1 MVDEL
6 MGLGDVNRKSESRWT
21 VPDSW
26 VWTKLSALGDIV
38 AGGTPSTK
46 VPTYWADEIAW
57 ISPADLTGYSAKTIV
72 RGAKSIS
79 RIGLENSS
87 AKVMPAGSVHFSTR
101 APIGHVVIS
110 TEPIATNQGFKSL
123 VPAPG
128 IFNDYVYYYLMAS
141 RDYARERGSGTTFLE
156 LSGSA
161 FGELPVPLAPTAT
174 QHKVVAKIE
183 ELFSELDKGIESL
196 KTARAK
202 LDVYRQAVLKHA
214 FEGKLTAQWREENKD
229 KLETPEQ
236 LLVRIKQE
244 REARYEQQLQ
254 EWKDAVK
261 KWEEGGKSGKKP
273 AKPKKVNELPP
284 LTESEAAELPRV
296 SESWGWVRLGN
307 LDVDIS
313 DGPFGSNLKG
323 SDYVGNG
330 IRVIRLENIGDLE
343 FHNEKASYITLK
355 KYKTISKHTVTA
367 GDVIVSSFVANGTR
381 AVVLPDY
388 IVRAVNKADCFCI
401 RCYGENL
408 INSCI
413 AMFLVTRCA
422 SRQLGTQVHG
432 ATRPRIN
439 TTQLKKCAVPLISRN
454 EQEQMVSELEEKL
467 TLIAQLETEIEA
479 NLQKVATLRSCVLRK
494 AFSGQLVPQDLD
506 DEPASI
512 LLERIKAEKTARS
525 QNSSRTRRR
534 HEKAT
539 A

>member
-1 MVDEL
+1 M
-6 MGLGDVNRKSESRWT
+6 NRKSESRWT

-141 RDYARERGSGTTFLE
+141 RVYARERGSGTTFLE

-196 KTARAK
+196 KAARAK

-229 KLETPEQ
+229 KLETPER
-236 LLVRIKQE
+236 LLARIKHE

-261 KWEEGGKSGKKP
+261 KWEEGGKPGKKP

-422 SRQLGTQVHG
+422 SRQLGAQVHG

-467 TLIAQLETEIEA
+467 TLIAQLETDIEA
-479 NLQKVATLRSCVLRK
+479 NLQKVATLRSSVLRK
-494 AFSGQLVPQDLD
+494 AFSGQLVPQDPN
-506 DEPASI
+506 DEPASR
-512 LLERIKAEKTARS
+512 LLERIRAEKAARS
-525 QNSSRTRRR
+525 QNNSRTRRR
-534 HEKAT
+534 HENAT